1 MRKARL
7 ILATLGML
15 LVGASALT
23 ALSPTPVSAA
33 CNDKLLTFPAWY
45 RGLVDGSCEI
55 LPVGNAKGAMRV
67 DKFIAK
73 VALNVVEIILQLVA
87 YGTVV
92 FLIKGGFDYMLSQGD
107 ANSMTGAKN
116 TILNAVV
123 GLVISLMAVAI
134 VRIIAE
140 LLK

>member
-15 LVGASALT
+15 LVGASAVT
-23 ALSPTPVSAA
+23 ALSPVPVSAA

-45 RGLVDGSCEI
+45 RGLLDGDCEM
-55 LPVGNAKGAMRV
+55 LPIGNNGMPV
-67 DKFIAK
+67 TEFTAK

-107 ANSMTGAKN
+107 ANAMTGAKN
-116 TILNAVV
+116 TILNAVI
-123 GLVISLMAVAI
+123 GLIISLMAVAVI
-134 VRIIAE
+134 NIIAGV
-140 LLK
+140 L